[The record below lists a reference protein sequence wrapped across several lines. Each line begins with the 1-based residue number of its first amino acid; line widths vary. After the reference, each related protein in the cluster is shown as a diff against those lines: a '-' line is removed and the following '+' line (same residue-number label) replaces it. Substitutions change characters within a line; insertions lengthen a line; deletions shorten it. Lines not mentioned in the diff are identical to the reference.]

1 MLAMREPL
9 RQRKKARTAR
19 TIEQV
24 ATDLFERQ
32 GYDATTLEQIAEA
45 AEVHKQTVLRYFKS
59 KEDIAFALRNRL
71 YADFTEALPQRTGT
85 VLEYW
90 RKYIGETSQIA
101 MRNGALRRWV
111 KFIDS
116 DDRLFAYQLHLNQK
130 YIDTLADALSEEA
143 GVDPKKDVFARSVAA
158 MLTAANYD
166 VARMAIRSGRDKLI
180 GQYCIEVI
188 DLAETLR
195 RDAIAPHPVA
205 DKSKPAA
212 APAAKKRASPAK
224 AAPAKVDGAQA
235 RSRKAAGASA
245 KAPPEVPKKGLGRKR
260 DL

>member
-1 MLAMREPL
+1 MLATKEPL

-19 TIEQV
+19 TIEEV
-24 ATDLFERQ
+24 ATELFEQQ

-59 KEDIAFALRNRL
+59 KEDIAFAHRNRI
-71 YADFTEALPQRTGT
+71 YAHFAEALANRKGT

-90 RKYIGETSQIA
+90 RQYITEQSQVA
-101 MRNGALRRWV
+101 MRNGTLRRWV
-111 KFIDS
+111 KFIDG

-143 GVDPKKDVFARSVAA
+143 GVDVKQDVFARSVAA

-180 GQYCIEVI
+180 GVYCLEVI
-188 DLAETLR
+188 NLAETLQ
-195 RDAIAPHPVA
+195 RDAIAA
-205 DKSKPAA
+205 RAGTGKSKAV
-212 APAAKKRASPAK
+212 APAAKTRAPAAK
-224 AAPAKVDGAQA
+224 AAPKDEQ
-235 RSRKAAGASA
+235 
-245 KAPPEVPKKGLGRKR
+245 APPGGQVAVAARKKRLGRKR

>member
-59 KEDIAFALRNRL
+59 KEDIAFAYRNQI
-71 YADFTEALPQRTGT
+71 YANFVEALANRTGT

-90 RKYIGETSQIA
+90 REYIVEHAQTA
-101 MRNGALRRWV
+101 MRKGALRRWV

-116 DDRLFAYQLHLNQK
+116 DDRLFAYQLHLNQR

-143 GVDPKKDVFARSVAA
+143 GVDPRADVFARSVAA

-166 VARMAIRSGRDKLI
+166 VSRMAIRSGRDKLI
-180 GQYCIEVI
+180 AQYCIEVV

-195 RDAIAPHPVA
+195 RDALATHDAV
-205 DKSKPAA
+205 DNTKPA

-224 AAPAKVDGAQA
+224 PAAPKAEGPRA
-235 RSRKAAGASA
+235 RSPKTAPVSGETAA
-245 KAPPEVPKKGLGRKR
+245 KAVKKILGRKR

>member
-59 KEDIAFALRNRL
+59 KEDIAFAYRNQV
-71 YADFTEALPQRTGT
+71 YARFVDALSNRTGT

-90 RKYIGETSQIA
+90 RQYIIEHSQTA
-101 MRNGALRRWV
+101 MRKGALRRWV

-116 DDRLFAYQLHLNQK
+116 DDRLFAYQLHLNQR

-143 GVDPKKDVFARSVAA
+143 GVDPREDVFARSVAA

-166 VARMAIRSGRDKLI
+166 VARMAVRLDRDDLI
-180 GQYCIEVI
+180 GDYCFQVI

-195 RDAIAPHPVA
+195 RDTLASRDDKAPE
-205 DKSKPAA
+205 PAA
-212 APAAKKRASPAK
+212 RTKK
-224 AAPAKVDGAQA
+224 D
-235 RSRKAAGASA
+235 AGGA
-245 KAPPEVPKKGLGRKR
+245 KAPPRAKG
-260 DL
+260 

>member
-1 MLAMREPL
+1 MKEPL

-19 TIEQV
+19 TIEEV
-24 ATDLFERQ
+24 ATTLFEDQ

-59 KEDIAFALRNRL
+59 KEDIAFAYRNRL
-71 YADFTEALPQRTGT
+71 YAHFTEALANRTGT

-90 RKYIGETSQIA
+90 REYIRETSQTA
-101 MRNGALRRWV
+101 MRNGTLRRWV
-111 KFIDS
+111 KFIDG

-143 GVDPKKDVFARSVAA
+143 GVDPKQDVFARSVAA

-166 VARMAIRSGRDKLI
+166 VARMAIRSGRDRLI
-180 GQYCIEVI
+180 GVYCIEVI
-188 DLAETLR
+188 NLAETLR
-195 RDAIAPHPVA
+195 RDAIADQSAKGKAVKA
-205 DKSKPAA
+205 T
-212 APAAKKRASPAK
+212 PAAKETDDRAEGGRAK
-224 AAPAKVDGAQA
+224 GWFDHC
-235 RSRKAAGASA
+235 SRREK
-245 KAPPEVPKKGLGRKR
+245 ETCRKL

>member
-24 ATDLFERQ
+24 AADLFERQ

-59 KEDIAFALRNRL
+59 KEDIAFAYRNQI
-71 YADFTEALPQRTGT
+71 YAHFAEALANRSGT
-85 VLEYW
+85 VLQYW
-90 RKYIGETSQIA
+90 RQYIVEHSQIA
-101 MRNGALRRWV
+101 MRKGTLRRWV

-116 DDRLFAYQLHLNQK
+116 DDRLFAYQLHLNQR

-143 GVDPKKDVFARSVAA
+143 GVDPREDVFARSVAA

-166 VARMAIRSGRDKLI
+166 VSRMAIRSGRDKLI

-195 RDAIAPHPVA
+195 RDALATHDAVA
-205 DKSKPAA
+205 NTKSA
-212 APAAKKRASPAK
+212 APAAKKRVSPAK
-224 AAPAKVDGAQA
+224 AAPPKVEGTRA
-235 RSRKAAGASA
+235 RSPKTAPLNGETASKAA
-245 KAPPEVPKKGLGRKR
+245 KKILGRKH

>member
-1 MLAMREPL
+1 MLAAKEPL

-19 TIEQV
+19 TIEEV
-24 ATDLFERQ
+24 ATKLFEEQ

-59 KEDIAFALRNRL
+59 KEDIAFAYRNRL
-71 YADFTEALPQRTGT
+71 YAYFAEALANRTGT

-90 RKYIGETSQIA
+90 RQYIGETSQSA
-101 MRNGALRRWV
+101 MRNGTLRRWV

-143 GVDPKKDVFARSVAA
+143 GVDARQDVFARSVAA

-180 GQYCIEVI
+180 GVYCIEVI
-188 DLAETLR
+188 NLAETLH
-195 RDAIAPHPVA
+195 RDAVA
-205 DKSKPAA
+205 ARAAKAKPAV
-212 APAAKKRASPAK
+212 PAAKKRPA
-224 AAPAKVDGAQA
+224 AAK
-235 RSRKAAGASA
+235 SASA
-245 KAPPEVPKKGLGRKR
+245 QTEAAAKPSRAADATADKKRLGRKR